1 MKTKIGGQYL
11 QMIRITPL
19 TKTKKPYLKNPNR
32 ESAGGPDPYLWVR
45 SLRGGDHR
53 LDKWMKADPGTG
65 SALGQNLWM
74 INVACL
80 GNWTRIEIED
90 QGIVINDTPDQ
101 DLRKIGTRLMSER
114 MEAIEIEDQGIV
126 VKDTPDQDLR
136 KIGTGLISRRM
147 EANMKSQNIMIK
159 KVTGQS
165 LMKGSTIL
173 KVNLVKIEIRSQS
186 IVIEVIEGV
195 PGHYHQKVSM
205 TKEALHHIET
215 RTILNTKDSGQ
226 NLLMPS
232 ITATMI
238 MKIKMKNQ
246 SIMRNPCLN
255 RNWKIVS
262 NMMGVILPLEI
273 PSSMNQKGKEI
284 LILDLQKLSII

>member
-1 MKTKIGGQYL
+1 MKRPNKESEGGPGQYLWMRNLTGADLPQERWLKADPGTGSGLGPNLSTISITFLTSWMKTKIGGQYL

-19 TKTKKPYLKNPNR
+19 TKTKKPYLKNPNTER
-32 ESAGGPDPYLWVR
+32 GGGPGPYLWAR

-53 LDKWMKADPGTG
+53 LEKWMKADPGTG
-65 SALGQNLWM
+65 SGLGQNLWM

-90 QGIVINDTPDQ
+90 QGIVI
-101 DLRKIGTRLMSER
+101 
-114 MEAIEIEDQGIV
+114 
-126 VKDTPDQDLR
+126 KDTPDQDLR
-136 KIGTGLISRRM
+136 KIGTGLMSERM

-195 PGHYHQKVSM
+195 PGQYHQKVSM

-238 MKIKMKNQ
+238 MKIKMKDQ
-246 SIMRNPCLN
+246 SIKRNPCLN
-255 RNWKIVS
+255 
-262 NMMGVILPLEI
+262 
-273 PSSMNQKGKEI
+273 
-284 LILDLQKLSII
+284 

>member
-1 MKTKIGGQYL
+1 MT
-11 QMIRITPL
+11 
-19 TKTKKPYLKNPNR
+19 
-32 ESAGGPDPYLWVR
+32 
-45 SLRGGDHR
+45 
-53 LDKWMKADPGTG
+53 
-65 SALGQNLWM
+65 
-74 INVACL
+74 NVACL

-126 VKDTPDQDLR
+126 IKDTPDQDLR
-136 KIGTGLISRRM
+136 KIGTGLMSERM

-195 PGHYHQKVSM
+195 PGQYHQKVSM

-238 MKIKMKNQ
+238 MKIKMKDQ
-246 SIMRNPCLN
+246 SIKRNPCLN
-255 RNWKIVS
+255 
-262 NMMGVILPLEI
+262 
-273 PSSMNQKGKEI
+273 
-284 LILDLQKLSII
+284 